1 MVPCAPHQQRPQ
13 GAASSH
19 CGAQQLRRHCFL
31 GPEIMPWVL
40 RSRARPKPPPNRTLL
55 RVLEA

>member
-13 GAASSH
+13 GAASSL
-19 CGAQQLRRHCFL
+19 CGAQQLPQHRFL

-40 RSRARPKPPPNRTLL
+40 RSRARPKPPPNSTLL
-55 RVLEA
+55 GVLAA